1 MIQITP
7 HREIGPIFGVFSSG
21 ARKPGTA
28 RPLWQ
33 RRERGPQTPEN
44 RTKPGTKPS
53 WLRANSASSAVSLT
67 ANHCLYALC
76 ENRSLHA
83 QSNFRLLI
91 VRLGAM
97 GDILHALPAV
107 TALRLAHPDWQIGW
121 VVEPRWQP
129 LLAACSTN
137 ACKSAAQPRGSA
149 MPVVDRLHFA
159 PSRDWKRHPFSANT
173 RRAIGAL
180 RRELRAAGY
189 SAVLDLQGAIRS
201 AVIARMS
208 GCPRRIGEA
217 APREWPAQW
226 LFTERVVTHGAH
238 VIEQDLELA
247 SAVAGDTLAA
257 NFANDSGLA
266 EASVLANSA
275 PPLPAPLLPIDPE
288 AEAWCANWLADTF
301 PAAAKPIALITP
313 GAGWGA
319 KRWPPER
326 YAAVAGRL
334 AERGLHVVVNA
345 GPGEEPLAAA
355 IASGSTVSLTATLPQ
370 LIALTRRIALCI
382 GGDTGPLHLACALGR
397 PVVGIYGPTDPSRNG
412 PFGTR
417 ARVLRSPDSRR
428 DHSRRAAPDPGLLT
442 IAPDDVL
449 RAADELLAEEVAR

>member
-1 MIQITP
+1 
-7 HREIGPIFGVFSSG
+7 
-21 ARKPGTA
+21 
-28 RPLWQ
+28 
-33 RRERGPQTPEN
+33 
-44 RTKPGTKPS
+44 
-53 WLRANSASSAVSLT
+53 LRLGYNLDSEP
-67 ANHCLYALC
+67 LC
-76 ENRSLHA
+76 ENQTLHT

-97 GDILHALPAV
+97 GDILHALPAI

-129 LLAACSTN
+129 LLRAGTKGTREQGNKETN
-137 ACKSAAQPRGSA
+137 EERLAISGNRSAEADIRGPEMPVRGSA
-149 MPVVDRLHFA
+149 MPIVDRLHFA
-159 PSRDWKRHPFSANT
+159 PSREWKRHPLSSST
-173 RRAIGAL
+173 LRAIAAL
-180 RRELRAAGY
+180 RRELRAANY

-257 NFANDSGLA
+257 SLENASGLA
-266 EASVLANSA
+266 KTSGSSNHSPL
-275 PPLPAPLLPIDPE
+275 LPAPLLPIDPE
-288 AEAWCANWLADTF
+288 ADAWCASWLADTF
-301 PAAAKPIALITP
+301 AGAARPIALITP

-326 YAAVAGRL
+326 YAAVAEGL
-334 AERGLHVVVNA
+334 GERGLHVVVNA

-355 IASGSTVSLTATLPQ
+355 IASGRAVSLTATLPQ

-382 GGDTGPLHLACALGR
+382 GGDTGPLHLASALGR

-412 PFGTR
+412 PYGTR

-428 DHSRRAAPDPGLLT
+428 DHSRRDAPDPGLLT

-449 RAADELLAEEVAR
+449 RAADELLAEESAR